1 MNLTPPTALYVKCL
15 ESFMYS
21 KANSFSLENQ
31 ASGSFITKILIFFWS
46 ISLVEFIF
54 TVTLRYMN
62 GNLLIRISLKKQAK
76 SLENSRKVFITK
88 HTPSTENAS
97 QRPSSMLMYQPLQKM
112 NIYSFNLIGEIVSP
126 IFRLSHIIR
135 SHMETITINLFVK

>member
-15 ESFMYS
+15 ESFMSS

-88 HTPSTENAS
+88 HTPSTENGS